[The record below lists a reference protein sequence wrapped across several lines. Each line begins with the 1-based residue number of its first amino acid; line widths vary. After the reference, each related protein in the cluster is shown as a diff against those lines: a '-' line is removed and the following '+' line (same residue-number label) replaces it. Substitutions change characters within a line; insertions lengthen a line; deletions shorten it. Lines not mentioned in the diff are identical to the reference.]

1 MKNLIIYK
9 SNTGFTKE
17 YAEML
22 ARRIV
27 PSEIIDIK
35 KINKKKLKVGEDVG
49 VFALGK
55 SQTDYIFT
63 PKLSY
68 AKQDYKLIGSKAVE
82 MLINQIESKDV
93 MHCVL
98 IKSKLRI
105 HSSIR
110 KPNK

>member
-35 KINKKKLKVGEDVG
+35 KINKKKLKEADKIFFG
-49 VFALGK
+49 VHIRNKVILG
-55 SQTDYIFT
+55 
-63 PKLSY
+63 L
-68 AKQDYKLIGSKAVE
+68 
-82 MLINQIESKDV
+82 
-93 MHCVL
+93 
-98 IKSKLRI
+98 
-105 HSSIR
+105 
-110 KPNK
+110 NKFL